1 MLHRPAGILFQF
13 GILCL
18 QGDSM
23 ALLSSMQLLAQNS
36 CLMLELLDVRQQPPI
51 LLRSKYGLP
60 STLLCGSKSA
70 PLPSPVSRVPS
81 FTWNESK
88 VDDEHINVSSGADL
102 E

>member
-23 ALLSSMQLLAQNS
+23 ALLSSMQLLPQNS
-36 CLMLELLDVRQQPPI
+36 CLMLESLDVRQQSQI

-60 STLLCGSKSA
+60 STLWSSSSLAWDVRANANC
-70 PLPSPVSRVPS
+70 
-81 FTWNESK
+81 
-88 VDDEHINVSSGADL
+88 NV
-102 E
+102 